1 MPASDPLDLFR
12 PFFWLAIFG
21 FLVGF
26 SSYLLAGALAGPQ
39 VRDRAPVTAQ
49 AGPTLTANTASASY
63 DVLRRI

>member
-39 VRDRAPVTAQ
+39 VRDRTPVTAQ
-49 AGPTLTANTASASY
+49 SGVTLTADTTAPSLN
-63 DVLRRI
+63 VLRRT